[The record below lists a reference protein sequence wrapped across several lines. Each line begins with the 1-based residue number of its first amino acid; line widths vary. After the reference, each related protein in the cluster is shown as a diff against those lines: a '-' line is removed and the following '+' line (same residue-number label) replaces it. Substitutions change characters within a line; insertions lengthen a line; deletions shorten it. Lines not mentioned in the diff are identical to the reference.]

1 MSDDYYKF
9 LANKSQVSGMS
20 GFEPTFMPDVMF
32 PFQKHLTEWAIRKGR
47 AALFEDCGLGKTLQQ
62 LVWAEN
68 VVRHTN
74 RPVMIATPLAVGAQT
89 VLEAEK
95 FGIQAKRTR
104 DGKMTGE
111 ACVWVTNYE
120 QLHKYDPMSFG
131 GFVGDESS
139 GIKDFKTERKAS
151 VVEFCRRMDYRL
163 LCTATAAPNDYFEL
177 GTSSEALGY
186 LGFRDMITQFFKQE
200 TSKDHQ
206 GWGRTKYRFRGHA
219 EQPFWAWVCSWARSL
234 RQPSDLGFDDGG
246 FLLPELREHEIII
259 ETAKPR
265 PGQLFT
271 VPARDIREERA
282 ERRHSVEERCEEA
295 CKRANKPGPA
305 VMWCELNTE
314 ADMLEKMLPESVQ
327 VSGSMSDDE
336 KEERLIGF
344 SRGQIR
350 RLITKPK
357 IGAWGMNWQ
366 HCSNVICFPS
376 HSFEQ
381 YYQLVRRCYRFGQLN
396 PVDVSLI
403 LCEGEIGVLSSL
415 RRKLFQSQ
423 QMFQSIVKHMVD
435 AMHLVSADHFDEKE
449 EIPSWLLSTKC

>member
-1 MSDDYYKF
+1 VDYGEF
-9 LANKSQVSGMS
+9 LRNKSQSASMD
-20 GFEPTFMPDVMF
+20 GFEPLWLPDCLF
-32 PFQKHLTEWAIRKGR
+32 PFQKFLTEWAIRKGR
-47 AALFEDCGLGKTLQQ
+47 AALFEDCGTGKTLQQ

-74 RPVMIATPLAVGAQT
+74 KSVIIATPLAVGAQT

-95 FGIQAKRTR
+95 FGIKAKRTR
-104 DGKMTGE
+104 EGKITDE

-120 QLHKYDPMSFG
+120 QLHKYDPSRFA

-139 GIKDFKTERKAS
+139 GIKDFKTERKKS
-151 VVEFCRRMDYRL
+151 VVEFSRLMPYRL

-200 TSKDHQ
+200 TSLDHQ

-219 EQPFWAWVCSWARSL
+219 EQPFWSWVCSWARSL
-234 RQPSDLGFDDGG
+234 RKPSDLGFSDEG
-246 FLLPELREHEIII
+246 FLLPELREHEIIV

-265 PGQLFT
+265 QGQLFT

-282 ERRHSVEERCEEA
+282 ERRHSIQERCEEA
-295 CKRANKPGPA
+295 CRRADRPGPA
-305 VMWCELNTE
+305 VLWCELNTE
-314 ADMLEKMLPESVQ
+314 ADTLVRMLPESVQ
-327 VSGSMSDDE
+327 VSGSMSDEE
-336 KEERLIGF
+336 KEEKLIGF
-344 SRGQIR
+344 STGQIR
-350 RLITKPK
+350 RMVTKPK
-357 IGAWGMNWQ
+357 IGAWGLNWQ

-415 RRKLFQSQ
+415 RRKLHQSQ
-423 QMFQSIVKHMVD
+423 QMFQSIVSHMRD
-435 AMHLVSADHFDEKE
+435 TMHIQSTDHFEEKE
-449 EIPSWLLSTKC
+449 VIPSWLS